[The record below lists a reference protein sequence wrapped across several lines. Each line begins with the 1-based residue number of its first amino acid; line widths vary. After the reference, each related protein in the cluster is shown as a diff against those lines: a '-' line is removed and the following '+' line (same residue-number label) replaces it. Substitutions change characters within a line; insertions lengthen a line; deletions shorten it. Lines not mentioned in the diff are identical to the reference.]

1 MSVGWHENNPKNT
14 DFSAEGRG
22 RKSNHP
28 NPVGLGPPRRKS
40 VPVETDAQV
49 RLLLEA
55 GTPVVTLVAKTWLLH
70 VKEVLRTTPD
80 ENLAMIADSVRFLKD
95 HRRLV
100 VYDAEHAFDGFKDK
114 PEYALATWQAA
125 E

>member
-40 VPVETDAQV
+40 VPVEKDDQV

-55 GTPVVTLVAKTWLLH
+55 ETPVVTLVAKTWLLH
-70 VKEVLRTTPD
+70 VKEVLNTTPE
-80 ENLAMIADSVRFLKD
+80 ENLAMIADTVRYLKD
-95 HRRLV
+95 HGKVV
-100 VYDAEHAFDGFKDK
+100 VYDAEHAFDGYKDDA
-114 PEYALATWQAA
+114 EYALATW
-125 E
+125 